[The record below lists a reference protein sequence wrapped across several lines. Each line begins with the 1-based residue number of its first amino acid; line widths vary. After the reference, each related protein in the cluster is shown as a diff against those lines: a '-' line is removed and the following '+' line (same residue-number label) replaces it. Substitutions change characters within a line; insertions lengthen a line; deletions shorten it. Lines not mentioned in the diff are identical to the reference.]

1 MLLCILGAFNQ
12 EKALVGTVSVIVKLQ
27 TLRRFVSSSIAD
39 CSIIPGPGNICREAA
54 PSVGSLQ
61 KCLEITLLSQLLA
74 TVSGQAMPDIG
85 GR

>member
-1 MLLCILGAFNQ
+1 MKALLGAFNQ
-12 EKALVGTVSVIVKLQ
+12 EKALVGTISVIVKLQ

-39 CSIIPGPGNICREAA
+39 CSIIPGPENICREAA

-74 TVSGQAMPDIG
+74 TVSGQAMPDIA